1 MIFKNIAEYEDTDSE
16 LAKFTISQM
25 HCKIQELESQNKE
38 LARLNIEKVD
48 IILKAIEYIKDYC
61 ILSDVWEEKGFCNF
75 APIGKIKYTPLSTKK
90 VKELLEILKGGG
102 EDNERNIY
110 Y

>member
-16 LAKFTISQM
+16 LAKFTISQL

-48 IILKAIEYIKDYC
+48 IILKAIEYIENNITDDYEYHG
-61 ILSDVWEEKGFCNF
+61 LLYKNEEKD
-75 APIGKIKYTPLSTKK
+75 K
-90 VKELLEILKGGG
+90 LLEILKG
-102 EDNERNIY
+102 EDNEFI
-110 Y
+110 

>member
-25 HCKIQELESQNKE
+25 QCKIQE

-48 IILKAIEYIKDYC
+48 IILKAIEYI
-61 ILSDVWEEKGFCNF
+61 EKQ
-75 APIGKIKYTPLSTKK
+75 TKELYK
-90 VKELLEILKGGG
+90 NCDIESFDFEELLEILKGK
-102 EDNERNIY
+102 DNE
-110 Y
+110 

>member
-16 LAKFTISQM
+16 LAKFTISQL

-48 IILKAIEYIKDYC
+48 IILKAIEYINTMP
-61 ILSDVWEEKGFCNF
+61 LTKGTEWYR
-75 APIGKIKYTPLSTKK
+75 IQ
-90 VKELLEILKGGG
+90 LLDILKGDDK
-102 EDNERNIY
+102 E
-110 Y
+110 

>member
-16 LAKFTISQM
+16 LAKFTISQL

-48 IILKAIEYIKDYC
+48 IILKAIEYI
-61 ILSDVWEEKGFCNF
+61 EEF
-75 APIGKIKYTPLSTKK
+75 KK
-90 VKELLEILKGGG
+90 MYSGIEHRIDMRYFKLDKLLEILKG
-102 EDNERNIY
+102 DSNER
-110 Y
+110 

>member
-16 LAKFTISQM
+16 LAKFTISQL

-48 IILKAIEYIKDYC
+48 IIFKAIEYIENNDYC
-61 ILSDVWEEKGFCNF
+61 DAG
-75 APIGKIKYTPLSTKK
+75 
-90 VKELLEILKGGG
+90 ELLEILKG
-102 EDNERNIY
+102 DSNE
-110 Y
+110 

>member
-16 LAKFTISQM
+16 LAKFTISQL

-48 IILKAIEYIKDYC
+48 IILKAIEYIDFIRNSMCISEDYVLTN
-61 ILSDVWEEKGFCNF
+61 I
-75 APIGKIKYTPLSTKK
+75 
-90 VKELLEILKGGG
+90 LEILRG
-102 EDNERNIY
+102 E
-110 Y
+110 